1 MRIVSVAGSPAASNA
16 ELRAAFE
23 VGRLLA
29 RRRVA
34 VACGGLGGV
43 MEEACRGAREGGGMT
58 IGFLPGDDPT
68 EANPYVDVAIP
79 TGLGENRN
87 FLVARAGEGLIAIGA
102 GLGTLSEMAFALK
115 TGRRVAGIGSWDLER
130 VRAGIGGLFVAAT
143 AEQAA
148 AHVLGER

>member
-1 MRIVSVAGSPAASNA
+1 MRIVSVAGSPEAADA
-16 ELRAAFE
+16 DLDAAYR

-29 RRRVA
+29 RRGVA
-34 VACGGLGGV
+34 VACGGLRGV
-43 MEEACRGAREGGGMT
+43 MEEVCRGARESGGTT
-58 IGFLPGDDPT
+58 IGLLPGDEAA

-115 TGRRVAGIGSWDLER
+115 TGRRVAALGSWELGRLREGLHGLLS
-130 VRAGIGGLFVAAT
+130 AGTPEEAV
-143 AEQAA
+143 
-148 AHVLGER
+148 AHVLRER